1 MSIKAIYINNNPI
14 SDAFIVEE
22 SDNLIICKEIKEE
35 FFGIASIKI
44 ENDSIICEQVKNDIV
59 KVNVR
64 IGEEEFKDVV
74 FKIVVEPDEKP
85 RVAININNLKNP
97 TSFIKDE
104 SINHILFEEAEQE
117 ENGEYLPAGSALFEE
132 AELKENNSL
141 IIEQLNS
148 ELEKIKKINEKKVK
162 AKTVEVT
169 NKLDQLIEEKVYD
182 YKNKLL
188 KDLFDVIHDQ
198 ETVKNAAIKNT
209 ADMLEESFDN
219 KYEELSIVLED
230 KVVTLTEQSKEKL
243 YDKLQTYRDVLRE
256 EITQLF
262 QDFSDIS
269 KIETNNNLKEK
280 IQETKKILSEK
291 NIEDIEVRTEES
303 KKELYDKLQSY
314 NDVLRTEIG
323 QLFEDFEYAS
333 KIETNKN
340 LKEKIQETEKILSEK
355 NIEDIEV
362 RSVNLKKEVFE
373 QIELIDEKI
382 EKFINL
388 DKEQLVEEAA
398 KILIEKDPKNS
409 GKLKKIKDQLLK
421 DLQKSAEKYTADA
434 NKRMMRYA
442 EMMSGGGSNAVQYAN
457 GGTMNGNLNVNGK
470 YLSGGV
476 DFFSIFS
483 TGASDSQ
490 TLIFSEPNSTLTI
503 SNGNTVS
510 LSALNDKTTISNYL
524 PLSGGI
530 ITGNLGINN
539 DLTVYGSLTALGN
552 ITYIDTSVIVTS
564 SVDITNYGTG
574 PGLLV
579 KQYGAQPVARFIDKD
594 NEVSLSIEDTGKVVI
609 GNTIPSSELLTIHGG
624 MSAKG
629 NIYANGHL
637 TVHTLQA
644 SVKNFCIPHPSKEG
658 KNLIYSSLES
668 PYIGVQLTGEGVVK
682 QGKCQINLP
691 EYIKELIHFED
702 VHIQIT
708 NFKHSRI
715 LFIDNID
722 IKNNKFE
729 VKAEG
734 FRSLW
739 EEYRFFWLL
748 TGVRKD
754 VPRLV
759 TEI

>member
-1 MSIKAIYINNNPI
+1 METLINILSMGKQQIHINNVPVSN
-14 SDAFIVEE
+14 AFLVEVTDSVIVC
-22 SDNLIICKEIKEE
+22 SGLTEE
-35 FFGIASIKI
+35 FFGISSIVVEGK
-44 ENDSIICEQVKNDIV
+44 DIICEHVDDV
-59 KVNVR
+59 VTCTVR
-64 IGEEEFKDVV
+64 IDDQAYNNIPFRL
-74 FKIVVEPDEKP
+74 IVDANANPKVC
-85 RVAININNLKNP
+85 ININNLKNP
-97 TSFIKDE
+97 TSYIKNE
-104 SINHILFEEAEQE
+104 LINERAEPEENEQQQPMGNVLFEEDE
-117 ENGEYLPAGSALFEE
+117 P
-132 AELKENNSL
+132 KENNSL

-148 ELEKIKKINEKKVK
+148 ELDKIKKINEKKIK
-162 AKTVEVT
+162 AKTNAVT
-169 NKLDQLIEEKVYD
+169 NRLDRLIEEKVSD
-182 YKNKLL
+182 YKNKLF
-188 KDLFDVIHDQ
+188 KDLFDIVTDQ
-198 ETVKNAAIKNT
+198 EKEKNAAIKNT
-209 ADMLEESFDN
+209 ADMLEESFDD
-219 KYEELSIVLED
+219 KCDELSVVLQD
-230 KVVTLTEQSKEKL
+230 KVSTLTEQSKEEL
-243 YDKLQTYRDVLRE
+243 YNKLQTYRDVLRE

-262 QDFSDIS
+262 QDFGD
-269 KIETNNNLKEK
+269 
-280 IQETKKILSEK
+280 
-291 NIEDIEVRTEES
+291 
-303 KKELYDKLQSY
+303 
-314 NDVLRTEIG
+314 
-323 QLFEDFEYAS
+323 AS
-333 KIETNKN
+333 KTETNKN
-340 LKEKIQETEKILSEK
+340 LKEKIQETEKKLSEK
-355 NIEDIEV
+355 NFEDIEV

-373 QIELIDEKI
+373 KIKLIDEKI
-382 EKFINL
+382 ETIVNL
-388 DKEQLVEEAA
+388 HKEQLVEEAVKA
-398 KILIEKDPKNS
+398 LVEKDPKNS

-421 DLQKSAEKYTADA
+421 DLQKSADQYTQDA

-476 DFFSIFS
+476 DLFSIFL
-483 TGASDSQ
+483 TAETDSQ
-490 TLIFSEPNSTLTI
+490 TLIFSEPNTTLTI

-510 LSALNDKTTISNYL
+510 LSALNDKSIFSNYL

-530 ITGNLGINN
+530 VTGNLAINN

-574 PGLLV
+574 PALLV
-579 KQYGAQPVARFIDKD
+579 KQYGEQPVARFIDKD

-629 NIYANGHL
+629 NVYASGHL

-682 QGKCQINLP
+682 QGKCAIHLP
-691 EYIKELIHFED
+691 EYIKDLIHFED
-702 VHIQIT
+702 VHVQIT
-708 NFKHSRI
+708 NFKHSRV
-715 LFIDNID
+715 LFVDNID

-734 FRSLW
+734 LRSLW

-754 VPRLV
+754 VARLV